1 MLCHNQR
8 GTTPTMPVEAPT
20 QLHPTSVTY
29 RDHVIVLTHRPR
41 TNDWEY
47 AVRHTRTILLRNVA
61 PRYET
66 ALKQAKRDLDI
77 VLGKA

>member
-1 MLCHNQR
+1 M
-8 GTTPTMPVEAPT
+8 TTGAPT
-20 QLHPTSVTY
+20 PIRPTTVQY
-29 RDHVIVLTHRPR
+29 RDHTIVLTHRPK

-47 AVRHTRTILLRNVA
+47 TVKHTRTILLRNHA

-77 VLGKA
+77 VLGKP

>member
-1 MLCHNQR
+1 MK
-8 GTTPTMPVEAPT
+8 GTTLTMPTGAATP
-20 QLHPTSVTY
+20 LHPNKVTY
-29 RDHVIVLTHRPR
+29 RDHVIVLTHRPK

-47 AVRHTRTILLRNVA
+47 AVKHTRTILLRNVA